1 MADNI
6 IEINDLTI
14 RFNLAS
20 EKIDNLKEYF
30 VKLIKR
36 QLMFQEFLAIQ
47 DFSLDIKKG
56 EAWALI
62 GVNGSGKSTLL
73 KAISGIMKPYKG
85 SIKVHGNIA
94 PMIELGAGFD
104 ANLTAREN
112 IYLNGLILGH
122 SKKFMEEH
130 FDKIVEFAEIE
141 KFLDSPIK
149 NFSSGMKARLG
160 FSVATMVNPDI
171 LICDEVL
178 AVGDAKFRKK
188 CENRMKEMLSGG
200 TTLIFVSHNINQVK
214 ELCDHAAWIEKGHLI
229 QAGEVNEVC
238 DAYTKSLN
246 IQE

>member
-36 QLMFQEFLAIQ
+36 QLMFQEFLAIE
-47 DFSLDIKKG
+47 DFSLNIKKG

-122 SKKFMEEH
+122 SRKFMEEH

-160 FSVATMVNPDI
+160 FSVATMINPDI

-178 AVGDAKFRKK
+178 SVGDAKFRKK

-200 TTLIFVSHNINQVK
+200 TTLIFVSHNVNQVK

>member
-1 MADNI
+1 MN
-6 IEINDLTI
+6 
-14 RFNLAS
+14 
-20 EKIDNLKEYF
+20 
-30 VKLIKR
+30 
-36 QLMFQEFLAIQ
+36 
-47 DFSLDIKKG
+47 IKKG
-56 EAWALI
+56 ESWALI

-73 KAISGIMKPYKG
+73 KAISGIMKPYRG

-178 AVGDAKFRKK
+178 SVGDAKFRKK
-188 CENRMKEMLSGG
+188 CETRMKEMLSGG
-200 TTLIFVSHNINQVK
+200 TTLIFVSHNISQVK

-229 QAGEVNEVC
+229 QSGEVNEVC

>member
-6 IEINDLTI
+6 IEIKDLTI

-20 EKIDNLKEYF
+20 EKVDNIKEYF
-30 VKLIKR
+30 IKLIKR
-36 QLMFQEFLAIQ
+36 ELMFQEFLAIEN
-47 DFSLDIKKG
+47 FSLNIKRG
-56 EAWALI
+56 EAWALV

-73 KAISGIMKPYKG
+73 KAISGIMKPYRG
-85 SIKVHGNIA
+85 EIKVHGTIA

-160 FSVATMVNPDI
+160 FSVATMVNPDV

-178 AVGDAKFRKK
+178 SVGDAKFRKK
-188 CENRMKEMLSGG
+188 CEARMKEMLSSG

-214 ELCDHAAWIEKGHLI
+214 ELCNHAAWIEKGHLI

-238 DAYTKSLN
+238 DSYTKSLD
-246 IQE
+246 I

>member
-36 QLMFQEFLAIQ
+36 QLMFQEFLAIE
-47 DFSLDIKKG
+47 DFSLNIKKG

-85 SIKVHGNIA
+85 NIKVHGNIA

-178 AVGDAKFRKK
+178 SVGDAKFRKK

-238 DAYTKSLN
+238 DAYTKSLD